1 MNSLANRTGNKF
13 AITGRL
19 IRDNRECFP
28 VAREALGPCLR
39 VVFVGRLAAL
49 SRHRARIAERARR
62 LPQEISCQARRFNR
76 QVSDAVFACRATAP
90 PSAWKEAPEQ
100 CGRMCPTASASPHDS
115 IQRQA
120 PARLSVA
127 GPIRD

>member
-49 SRHRARIAERARR
+49 SGHRARIAERARR
-62 LPQEISCQARRFNR
+62 LPQEISCQSAAL
-76 QVSDAVFACRATAP
+76 QP
-90 PSAWKEAPEQ
+90 PSERRSFRVSSHSTPFGVE
-100 CGRMCPTASASPHDS
+100 GSA
-115 IQRQA
+115 
-120 PARLSVA
+120 
-127 GPIRD
+127 